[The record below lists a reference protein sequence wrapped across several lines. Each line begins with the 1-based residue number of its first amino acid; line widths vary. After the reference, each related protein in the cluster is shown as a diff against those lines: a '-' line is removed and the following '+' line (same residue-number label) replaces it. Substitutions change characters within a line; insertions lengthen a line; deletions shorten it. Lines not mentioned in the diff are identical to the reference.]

1 MEKRKGRQLGKK
13 SYSETSSL
21 PPKITSQEKQNQP
34 FQSKGS
40 FSKDS
45 VPDKEKSFSFYC
57 LITCTT
63 KMKLVCP
70 KLPINKTN

>member
-1 MEKRKGRQLGKK
+1 MEKRQGKQLGKK
-13 SYSETSSL
+13 SCSETSSL
-21 PPKITSQEKQNQP
+21 PPQITSWEKQDQP

-40 FSKDS
+40 FSKGS

-63 KMKLVCP
+63 KMKLVFAHNF
-70 KLPINKTN
+70 L